1 MKRAIPHPSS
11 FSVRLIAGL
20 VTLVLLTTLSAGSPA
35 YWLTR
40 TQLER
45 QAVSQVESMRQATV
59 SLLQAEEE
67 RLANLALLLAE
78 RPTLRRL
85 VSQPATAE
93 LAPYLAAFQMQSML
107 DILLYC
113 GTDGRAWAGQPL
125 VDECLAAGFRGILL
139 FDGQPA
145 VLASLPVTADGDGRL
160 LGTALV
166 GQWLDEPFL
175 RQLAGDTGAQ
185 QTLLSDRGDRIV
197 SSLPTLGESPG
208 AAFPGDQTPLPHR
221 ISLSDSTYLVTYLP
235 LTVSAN
241 GEQLLVEVALPVDDL
256 VATERRA
263 LGILVASTGVV
274 ALVGIALATWY
285 IRRMTRPLGQLTSI
299 AREIA
304 QGNFVAPIPS
314 FSGPLEVAT
323 LAGALQRSHA
333 TMRQALGELAQA
345 RDWLNNLVQSIVE
358 GVILFDARGRVTFL
372 SQGAEALTGWSGAE
386 AIGHPADQVV
396 QVADGALLRDVAP
409 APGQKRRVEI
419 VTRDGR
425 TLTLAVT
432 GAQLAPVAGEK
443 PQTALVLRDVTE
455 EEAGRHLRSY
465 FLSSITHEFRT
476 PLSALSASLQLLLAE
491 DEVLTVAEMR
501 ELLRSSY
508 LSLLS
513 LQTLVDNLL
522 ESSKI
527 EAGRFSIRRQPTDL
541 SEIIAQATRIV
552 QPLLERRSHAL
563 VLAGNDN
570 LPLIQADGAY
580 LTQVL
585 VNLLTNAAKYSPIGA
600 SIDLHIERSDD
611 KLQINVADRGPGIPT
626 AERTNLFRR
635 FVRLDSQEGE
645 QYGIGL
651 GLYVVKTT
659 IEQHG
664 GQVGVDDRPGGGSV
678 FWVELPVG
686 GLEGIE
692 ES

>member
-11 FSVRLIAGL
+11 FSVRLVAGL
-20 VTLVLLTTLSAGSPA
+20 VTLVLLTTLSAGAPA

-45 QAVSQVESMRQATV
+45 QALAQVENMRRATE
-59 SLLQAEEE
+59 SLIQAEES
-67 RLANLALLLAE
+67 RLASLAFTFAE
-78 RPTLRRL
+78 RPTLERL
-85 VSQPATAE
+85 VLQQDTTA
-93 LAPYLAAFQMQSML
+93 LQPYLAAFQTQSAL
-107 DILLYC
+107 DILLFC
-113 GTDGRAWAGQPL
+113 DGDGVVWSGSPRMVRCPSSSRFADVNGQPAMLASAAVTTDSGQPL
-125 VDECLAAGFRGILL
+125 GI
-139 FDGQPA
+139 A
-145 VLASLPVTADGDGRL
+145 VA
-160 LGTALV
+160 
-166 GQWLDEPFL
+166 GQWLDNAFL
-175 RQLAGDTGAQ
+175 QQLAAGTGAVYTIFAADGRPLASGLPVVESAAMAPVINRQ
-185 QTLLSDRGDRIV
+185 DVGSVQRTMRADRPLLV
-197 SSLPTLGESPG
+197 L
-208 AAFPGDQTPLPHR
+208 
-221 ISLSDSTYLVTYLP
+221 YLP
-235 LTVSAN
+235 LQGRTAAPLFYA
-241 GEQLLVEVALPVDDL
+241 EIALLIDDL
-256 VATERRA
+256 IATERGA
-263 LGILVASTGVV
+263 LAILIASTGLV
-274 ALVGIALATWY
+274 AMVGIALATWY

-358 GVILFDARGRVTFL
+358 GVIIFDSRGRVTFL
-372 SQGAEALTGWSGAE
+372 SQGAEGLTGWSGAE
-386 AIGHPADQVV
+386 AVGHPADQVV

-409 APGQKRRVEI
+409 APGQKRRIEI

-425 TLTLAVT
+425 PLTLAVT
-432 GAQLAPVAGEK
+432 GAQLAPVGGEK

-491 DEVLTVAEMR
+491 DEALTAADMR
-501 ELLRSSY
+501 TLLRSSY

-527 EAGRFSIRRQPTDL
+527 EAGRFSIRRQPTEL
-541 SEIIAQATRIV
+541 SQVIAEATRIV
-552 QPLLERRSHAL
+552 QPLLERRGHAL
-563 VLAGNDN
+563 VLTGNDGI
-570 LPLIQADGAY
+570 PSIQADGAY

-585 VNLLTNAAKYSPIGA
+585 VNLLTNAAKYSPMGA
-600 SIDLHIERSDD
+600 AIDLHLERSEA
-611 KLQINVADRGPGIPT
+611 KLRINVADRGPGIPA
-626 AERTNLFRR
+626 AERSNLFRR
-635 FVRLDSQEGE
+635 FVRLDNQESE
-645 QYGIGL
+645 QYGVGL

-659 IEQHG
+659 LEQHG
-664 GQVGVDDRPGGGSV
+664 GRVGVDDRPGGGSI
-678 FWVELPVG
+678 FWVELPVEAG
-686 GLEGIE
+686 ERLGEI
-692 ES
+692 

>member
-1 MKRAIPHPSS
+1 MKILRPNLGS
-11 FSVRLIAGL
+11 FSARLVFGVVA
-20 VTLVLLTTLSAGSPA
+20 LVLVTTLSAGVPA

-45 QAVSQVESMRQATV
+45 QSLSQVENMRRATA

-67 RLANLALLLAE
+67 RLASLALLLAE

-85 VSQPATAE
+85 ATEPASAE
-93 LAPYLAAFQMQSML
+93 LAPYLADFQTQSGL
-107 DILLYC
+107 DILLFC
-113 GTDGRAWAGQPL
+113 GTAGRVWAGQPPG
-125 VDECLAAGFRGILL
+125 DECLAPGFRGILL
-139 FDGQPA
+139 FAQRPA
-145 VLASLPVTADGDGRL
+145 IVASLPVTEEGGGRP

-185 QTLLSDRGDRIV
+185 QSLLTASGHRLV
-197 SSLPTLGESPG
+197 SSLP
-208 AAFPGDQTPLPHR
+208 AVGDAPIIMPPVAQTPSMPRVNL
-221 ISLSDSTYLVTYLP
+221 DNSTYLVTYLLLP
-235 LTVSAN
+235 VSVN
-241 GEQLLVEVALPVDDL
+241 GPQLFIEVALAVDDL

-263 LGILVASTGVV
+263 LSILVASTGMV

-333 TMRQALGELAQA
+333 ALRQALGELAQA

-358 GVILFDARGRVTFL
+358 GVVIFDGWGRVTFL
-372 SQGAEALTGWSGAE
+372 SQGAETLTGWSGAE
-386 AIGHPADQVV
+386 AVGHPVDEVLR
-396 QVADGALLRDVAP
+396 VADGAFLRDVTP
-409 APGQKRRVEI
+409 APGQKRRIEMI
-419 VTRDGR
+419 TRDER
-425 TLTLAVT
+425 PLTLAVT

-476 PLSALSASLQLLLAE
+476 PLSALSASLQLLLDE
-491 DEVLTVAEMR
+491 DEALTAAEMR

-527 EAGRFSIRRQPTDL
+527 EAGHFSIRRQPIDL
-541 SEIIAQATRIV
+541 SEVIAQATSIV
-552 QPLLERRSHAL
+552 QPLLERRGHAL

-585 VNLLTNAAKYSPIGA
+585 VNLLTNGAKYSPIGA
-600 SIDLHIERSDD
+600 AIDLRIDQFADRLRIS
-611 KLQINVADRGPGIPT
+611 VADRGPGIPT
-626 AERTNLFRR
+626 TERANLFRR

-664 GQVGVDDRPGGGSV
+664 GQVGVDHRPGGGSV

-692 ES
+692 EV